1 MPEAATGINRQ
12 TERSWPGKKTE
23 KETVLTEKKVRIQ
36 DAILQYQGM
45 NAKKRRI
52 R

>member
-12 TERSWPGKKTE
+12 TERSWPGKDGKRDSTYR
-23 KETVLTEKKVRIQ
+23 KKGADTGCNFTVSKYEC
-36 DAILQYQGM
+36 
-45 NAKKRRI
+45 KKRRI